1 MLGIIEPML
10 IGVAIFTI
18 LVVLAG
24 FVYVMRLLYDA
35 DAKRAIKQA
44 NIMLQL
50 NDAMEHKDVDA
61 MKRIV
66 VLNCTDLDKD
76 VKREVSA
83 MIDDIVIEQDNN
95 RMGAIR

>member
-1 MLGIIEPML
+1 MLLGIAVFL
-10 IGVAIFTI
+10 I

-24 FVYVMRLLYDA
+24 FAYVMRLLYDA
-35 DAKRAIKQA
+35 EAKRAIKQA

-50 NDAMEHKDVDA
+50 NDAMEQKDVDA

-76 VKREVSA
+76 VKKEVSA
-83 MIDDIVIEQDNN
+83 TIDDLVIEQDND

>member
-1 MLGIIEPML
+1 MLLGIAVFL
-10 IGVAIFTI
+10 I

-24 FVYVMRLLYDA
+24 FTYVMRLLYDA
-35 DAKRAIKQA
+35 EAKRAIKQA

-50 NDAMEHKDVDA
+50 NTAMECRDVDA

-76 VKREVSA
+76 VKKEVNA
-83 MIDDIVIEQDNN
+83 MIDDLVIEQDND

>member
-1 MLGIIEPML
+1 MGLMLVGAAVFM
-10 IGVAIFTI
+10 I
-18 LVVLAG
+18 LVVLLG

-35 DAKRAIKQA
+35 EAKRAIKQA

-66 VLNCTDLDKD
+66 VLNCNDLDKD